1 MDKLMYC
8 GWRRV
13 RGKRDT
19 SDEKG
24 EVRSRRTSEVERGRK
39 ARHLESFLIFN
50 LVKDTGLLIA
60 SYSP

>member
-24 EVRSRRTSEVERGRK
+24 EVRSRRTSEVERGT
-39 ARHLESFLIFN
+39 ESETFREL
-50 LVKDTGLLIA
+50 
-60 SYSP
+60 SYF